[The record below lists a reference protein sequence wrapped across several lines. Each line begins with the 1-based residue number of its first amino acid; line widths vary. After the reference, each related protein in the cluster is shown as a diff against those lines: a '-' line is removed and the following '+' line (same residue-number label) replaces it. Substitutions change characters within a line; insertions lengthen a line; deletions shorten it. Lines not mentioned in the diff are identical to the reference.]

1 MSKRGLGKLIAGL
14 GIGAAIGVLFAP
26 EKGEDTRKKLM
37 EKFDDLC
44 KKAKEIDIDEVKVE
58 VEAKVEAIKEELLDL
73 DKEKVKKIAAEK
85 AEDIKEKIEDLA
97 KLAKEKATPVVQ
109 DSVEELRKYAIK
121 ATKSVL
127 KKLEEK

>member
-1 MSKRGLGKLIAGL
+1 MSKKGLGKLIAGL
-14 GIGAAIGVLFAP
+14 GLGAALGVLFAP

-37 EKFDDLC
+37 EKIDDLV
-44 KKAKEIDIDEVKVE
+44 KKAKEIDVDEVKVE
-58 VEAKVEAIKEELLDL
+58 VEAKIESIKEELLDL
-73 DKEKVKKIAAEK
+73 DKEKAKKIAQKK

-121 ATKSVL
+121 ATKAVL
-127 KKLEEK
+127 KKLEDK

>member
-14 GIGAAIGVLFAP
+14 GIGAALGVLFAP
-26 EKGEDTRKKLM
+26 EKGEETRKKLM
-37 EKFDDLC
+37 EKLDDLY
-44 KKAKEIDIDEVKVE
+44 KKAKEIDVDEVKVE